1 MSHQAMPTTTAELQ
15 DAFQSFTSASGQLVQ
30 FYQALERRVERLSE
44 QLEATRGE
52 QAAQLAE
59 RERLTLRLENLLR
72 TLPAGVVVLDGEGRV
87 KECNPMADDLL
98 GEALKGKVWRD
109 VVGRAF
115 APRWDDGHDIT
126 LKTGRC
132 VNIATQ
138 ALAGEPG
145 QILLIK
151 DVTETR
157 QLYQQLSHHQ
167 RLSDLGGMAASLA
180 HQIRTPLASAVL
192 YASQL
197 SRGADDSEVRRR
209 FSEKLI
215 SSLRHLES
223 LVGDMLLYARGGSF
237 DTVDVCLRDLLEEL
251 SRQLDDQVRAEGFEL
266 SVGGEAIDMF
276 VHANRPALVSAMH
289 NLATNAV
296 QACGRGGA
304 LQIAAQR
311 DGEDAVVISFTDNG
325 PGIPEEVR
333 EKVFQPFFTTRARGT
348 GLGLP
353 VVRTVVEAH
362 GGTITLDQ
370 AREQGT
376 EFRIRLPLA
385 GQADGAARAQ
395 NTETPRD

>member
-1 MSHQAMPTTTAELQ
+1 MSHQAFPLTTADLQ

-30 FYQALERRVERLSE
+30 FYQALERRVERLGA

-59 RERLTLRLENLLR
+59 RERLALRLENLLR
-72 TLPAGVVVLDGEGRV
+72 TLPAGVVVLDSDGRV
-87 KECNPMADDLL
+87 KECNPMAEELL
-98 GEALKGKVWRD
+98 GEPLKGKVWRD

-115 APRWDDGHDIT
+115 SPRWDDGHDIT

-145 QILLIK
+145 QILLFK

-180 HQIRTPLASAVL
+180 HQIRTPLSSAVL

-197 SRGADDSEVRRR
+197 SRGTVDDDTRQR
-209 FSEKLI
+209 FSGKLL
-215 SSLRHLES
+215 SSLRHLEA

-237 DTVDVCLRDLLEEL
+237 DTADVSLQDVLGELRREL
-251 SRQLDDQVRAEGFEL
+251 DAQLRIETFDF
-266 SVGGEAIDMF
+266 SVNDEAAGVL

-289 NLATNAV
+289 NLATNAI
-296 QACGRGGA
+296 QACGEGGA
-304 LQIAAQR
+304 LTVSTR
-311 DGEDAVVISFTDNG
+311 REGDDAVVISFTDNG
-325 PGIPEEVR
+325 PGIPEELR
-333 EKVFQPFFTTRARGT
+333 EKIFQPFFTTRARGT

-353 VVRTVVEAH
+353 VVRAVVDAH
-362 GGTITLDQ
+362 GGSISLDE
-370 AREQGT
+370 ARARGT
-376 EFRIRLPLA
+376 EFRIRLPIA
-385 GQADGAARAQ
+385 QAEGGAASAG
-395 NTETPRD
+395 NTAL